1 MFNGFTFRSNWLMPW
16 TGRKSVADGIDLGG
30 GRTLPAEDVLES
42 HFRRMAAIRNQ
53 GNVEDVRIEVAPNI
67 KAAIRVMAP
76 KLAPLTDI
84 AEELAVKINSVEPEP
99 GFRSELHRALE
110 EAHRQ
115 MAAQRA
121 AEPESRWFQ
130 SPILWAGLVA
140 ATSALSVLLA
150 VLAWRQRKCA
160 HQSDTGTN

>member
-1 MFNGFTFRSNWLMPW
+1 MFNGFTFRSEWMPTW
-16 TGRKSVADGIDLGG
+16 AGRKPVQGIDLGG
-30 GRTLPAEDVLES
+30 GRTLPPEEVLES
-42 HFRRMAAIRNQ
+42 HFRRLAQMQTQGAANHTQ
-53 GNVEDVRIEVAPNI
+53 DVRIEVAPNI

-76 KLAPLTDI
+76 KLAPLTEI

-121 AEPESRWFQ
+121 AQPESRWFQ

-140 ATSALSVLLA
+140 ATSLLSLLLA
-150 VLAWRQRKCA
+150 FLAWRQRA
-160 HQSDTGTN
+160 HAAKP